1 MGRPAKLRRFQL
13 TKPVGGD
20 VVAALNVAL
29 VLIPQS
35 LAYATI
41 AGLDPVYG
49 LYAAV
54 AAPIAGALV
63 GSSPYL
69 QTGPVAV
76 TSLLTFGALEP
87 LVAPGSAQFATLAA
101 VLAILVGL
109 IRMVLGLI
117 GAGPIAYLM
126 STPVLVAFTSAA
138 ALLIAATQV
147 NALTG
152 VGSGATS
159 PILKALDAL
168 SQPHHWSYEAVG
180 LGALSFALLLV
191 GRKISSFIPAALVAV
206 VLGTVYS
213 RFTGYSG
220 QVVGAIDLSFSPPSG
235 IDWADVWGLV
245 VPAVIIAVVGFAE
258 PASIARRYASMERR
272 PWDANREFVGQG
284 LANMAS
290 GLVGSF
296 PVGGSFS
303 RTSLNRLSGA
313 KTRWS
318 GAFTGMLV
326 LIALPFLGSL
336 AELPTAVLAG
346 LVIAAVV
353 NLVDFKAMI
362 GYWRFSRPQ
371 FFVGLITFSATMIA
385 APAVE
390 RGVLI
395 GVAAALAVHLWR
407 EMRVTVPVE
416 LHGQTLHL
424 VPTGVLYFAST
435 PAVERTMHE
444 RLAEHPDVKSVVLHL
459 DKVGRLD
466 LTGALMVIDVLQDA
480 LGAGRTVSVTG
491 ANDHARQLL
500 SRATPAGLSI
510 DLEGSGQVTTNDPAA
525 D

>member
-1 MGRPAKLRRFQL
+1 MAAGRRPRRF
-13 TKPVGGD
+13 TITWPVGGD

-54 AAPIAGALV
+54 AAPIVGALV

-87 LVAPGSAQFATLAA
+87 LVDPHTAQFATLAA
-101 VLAILVGL
+101 VLAVLVGL
-109 IRMVLGLI
+109 VRMLLGLI

-138 ALLIAATQV
+138 ALLIAATQI
-147 NALTG
+147 NSLTG
-152 VGSGATS
+152 VGSDATS
-159 PILKALDAL
+159 PLLKAVDAL
-168 SQPHHWSYEAVG
+168 SQPHHWSYEAVA
-180 LGALSFALLLV
+180 LGAVAFALLLV

-213 RFTGYSG
+213 RVAHYDGK
-220 QVVGAIDLSFSPPSG
+220 VVGAIDLSFSPPTG
-235 IDWADVWGLV
+235 IDWADVGGLI
-245 VPAVIIAVVGFAE
+245 VPAVIIAIVGFAE

-272 PWDANREFVGQG
+272 PWDANREFIGQG

-290 GLVGSF
+290 GLAGSF

-318 GAFTGMLV
+318 GAMTGVFVLV
-326 LIALPFLGSL
+326 ALPFLGSL
-336 AELPTAVLAG
+336 AALPTAVLAG
-346 LVIAAVV
+346 LVIAAVIT
-353 NLVDFKAMI
+353 LVDFKAMI
-362 GYWRFSRPQ
+362 SYWRFSRPQ
-371 FFVGLITFSATMIA
+371 FFVGLITFTATMA
-385 APAVE
+385 FAPAVE
-390 RGVLI
+390 RGVVT

-407 EMRVTVPVE
+407 EMRVTVPAD
-416 LHGQTLHL
+416 LRGDTLHL
-424 VPTGVLYFAST
+424 LPTGVLYFAST

-444 RLAEHPDVKSVVLHL
+444 RLAEHPDVKSVELHL
-459 DKVGRLD
+459 EKVGRLD
-466 LTGALMVIDVLQDA
+466 LTGALMVIDVVQDA
-480 LGAGRTVSVTG
+480 LGAGRTVAVTG

-500 SRATPAGLSI
+500 AKAMPPEMRI
-510 DLEGSGQVTTNDPAA
+510 DLEGTGAVVAADPAA
-525 D
+525 E